1 MSAVGHIKRV
11 IREIQPVLDDNIQ
24 SIMYCLESLRSCGV
38 FTEEMQELVTS
49 IESIESV
56 TEKLKD
62 RLVEFNEYDNLSGE
76 ED

>member
-1 MSAVGHIKRV
+1 M
-11 IREIQPVLDDNIQ
+11 
-24 SIMYCLESLRSCGV
+24 
-38 FTEEMQELVTS
+38 FTEEMQELATS